1 MKLSSSSKAWITG
14 ALLATLPLTMT
25 LVFSGENEDKLPP
38 GLENA
43 NWTVETLSSSEAAV
57 VGASEPEPIAEEE
70 TETASGEE
78 SARIAETNDEPPK
91 PEASPRAESSVVKV
105 PVFAGFEHSRFQK
118 HDQLIAKYVAAFN
131 ENPALWAGATD
142 RQALKITRLTA
153 AQVKSHMIQESGGA
167 DARSRAAWR
176 KDPLQANVPGD
187 WSSYKKYVGLHR
199 PRNRNEGS
207 IEANLKAGI
216 MILARKGFGT
226 SGQPAA
232 NTPANRFGGWRQA
245 LERYNGRNDLTAE
258 NRPYRQVYASRIL
271 KRAAEPRVYTS
282 IPIKRSG
289 KKRRSRGR

>member
-1 MKLSSSSKAWITG
+1 MKLSSSSKAWLTG

-25 LVFSGENEDKLPP
+25 LVFTGANEDKLPP
-38 GLENA
+38 GLETA
-43 NWTVETLSSSEAAV
+43 NWTVETVAAETV
-57 VGASEPEPIAEEE
+57 AAAPPVIAEEP
-70 TETASGEE
+70 SEE
-78 SARIAETNDEPPK
+78 SNDAESVEVADSPMEEAAPPPEPPPRTK
-91 PEASPRAESSVVKV
+91 EAVVKV
-105 PVFAGFEHSRFQK
+105 PVFAGFEQSRFQK
-118 HDQLIAKYVAAFN
+118 HDALIAKYVAAFN

-216 MILARKGFGT
+216 MILVRKGFGT

-232 NTPANRFGGWRQA
+232 NTPSNRFGGWRQA

-258 NRPYRQVYASRIL
+258 NRPYRQVYAGRIL
-271 KRAAEPRVYTS
+271 QRASSPKVYTS
-282 IPIKRSG
+282 IPIRKYG
-289 KKRRSRGR
+289 KKRRSRKR

>member
-1 MKLSSSSKAWITG
+1 MKISPASRAWLTG
-14 ALLATLPLTMT
+14 ASLAIFPLALT
-25 LVFSGENEDKLPP
+25 LVFSGANEDLPPP
-38 GLENA
+38 GLERA
-43 NWTVETLSSSEAAV
+43 NWKVETVESNEGAEIASEAD
-57 VGASEPEPIAEEE
+57 GGGEEE
-70 TETASGEE
+70 SESSVESESVVVAEQVEE
-78 SARIAETNDEPPK
+78 PRRVALAEAT
-91 PEASPRAESSVVKV
+91 SSVVKV

-118 HDQLIAKYVAAFN
+118 HDALIARYVAAFN

-142 RQALKITRLTA
+142 CQALKITRLSA

-187 WSSYKKYVGLHR
+187 WSSYKKYVGLRR

-207 IEANLKAGI
+207 IEVNLKAGI
-216 MILARKGFGT
+216 MILVRKGFGT

-245 LERYNGRNDLTAE
+245 LERYNGRKDLTAD
-258 NRPYRQVYASRIL
+258 NRPYRQVYAARIL

-282 IPIKRSG
+282 IPIRKSG
-289 KKRRSRGR
+289 KKRRSGRR